1 MKRGSENQWPICI
14 SSWQW
19 FGTAHGFNQ
28 CNEVVV
34 KAVSLVSLGGFVFSW
49 CLRHGTIP
57 DIIVVSKQITTTKKP
72 ALVTVHYVL
81 CFLNYEMRWNRFVLF
96 CDWNLG
102 FGFAGKRQLVK
113 APEMSCIWV
122 SVGNLIW
129 VKALLSIYDVV
140 ANVWIGLD
148 KFKHRFNLNQYTES
162 HWKCVLEI
170 LYPWSLCYLLKI
182 KSSWT
187 SEWRGAYCKFMW
199 KGRWN
204 IWTNWGFSIQM
215 MEKFIS
221 QKYICVGNVTSYLPN
236 PNLYKIFKYSKI
248 CIIKKV
254 WVFWLSHSPV
264 SWTVTHKT
272 WLCISTARVELP
284 SLRTEKLSE
293 ARIDSECFIF
303 E

>member
-19 FGTAHGFNQ
+19 FGIAHGFNQ

-113 APEMSCIWV
+113 APELSCIWV

-170 LYPWSLCYLLKI
+170 LYHGHFATCWKLKAVGPQNGEVRTA
-182 KSSWT
+182 SSCGKAGETYEPTEVFQFRWWKNLFHR
-187 SEWRGAYCKFMW
+187 SISVWAMW
-199 KGRWN
+199 LHICQTQIFTRFLN
-204 IWTNWGFSIQM
+204 I
-215 MEKFIS
+215 
-221 QKYICVGNVTSYLPN
+221 QKYV
-236 PNLYKIFKYSKI
+236 
-248 CIIKKV
+248 
-254 WVFWLSHSPV
+254 
-264 SWTVTHKT
+264 
-272 WLCISTARVELP
+272 
-284 SLRTEKLSE
+284 
-293 ARIDSECFIF
+293 
-303 E
+303 